1 MNGNNRNDPQKMKKE
16 LEGLRF
22 QVEKLEAAE
31 AELEK
36 LKKEF
41 KESEEKFRL
50 LSEHKQAEE
59 RLKEKQRTLST
70 LMGNLP
76 GMAYRRRNDD
86 DWTMEFV
93 SEGSAGL
100 TGYVPSALIGNRM
113 VSYNNL
119 IHPDDW
125 EPVSEQVQAALE
137 LMRPY
142 VVEYRIRTAAAEEK
156 WVWEKGEGV
165 FFPEGELQA
174 LEGFIIDITERKRA
188 EQELREHRDHLEEM
202 VAERTA
208 EIEKKNKEL
217 QLEIS
222 VRKRAEEK
230 IQFEMSQRKQ
240 AEDQLKVLVGE
251 LESANRELQD
261 FAYIVSHDLK
271 TPLRGI
277 NSLAN
282 WLMEDYADKL
292 DQEGRQYLEKLLNR
306 TKRMHNLLDGIVQ
319 YSRVGKIKTEPQ
331 PLESEIEI
339 SDIIERLSIPENITV
354 RLEPTLPTIV
364 YDKILFHRAFRNL
377 VGNAV
382 RHLGKSLGEIVI
394 SCREQ
399 ENGQAWEF
407 CVKDNGVGIEE
418 RHFEKIFKMFQ
429 TLKPRAEEESTGI
442 GLALVKKIAERNGG
456 KVWLESIVGEG
467 SSFFFT
473 IPKRYRVVKSTSF
486 LTVLIIDDNLDF
498 ISVAR
503 AMLELEGHKVLLA
516 ANRVEAEEVL
526 GKYEGDIQVI
536 LMDIHIPG
544 EDPLER
550 YLAIRKK
557 RPGLKILACTGVD
570 LPETVK
576 NLEREGLDGIL
587 KKPFKIS
594 ELYSI
599 IGDDVQ
605 PFRKTG
611 RK

>member
-1 MNGNNRNDPQKMKKE
+1 MNANKRNDPKKMKE
-16 LEGLRF
+16 EMETLRS
-22 QVEKLEAAE
+22 QVEKLETAE
-31 AELEK
+31 D
-36 LKKEF
+36 
-41 KESEEKFRL
+41 
-50 LSEHKQAEE
+50 

-76 GMAYRRRNDD
+76 GMAYRRRNDA

-100 TGYVPSALIGNRM
+100 IGYVPSALIGNRM
-113 VSYNNL
+113 ASYYNL
-119 IHPDDW
+119 IHPDDR
-125 EPVSEQVQAALE
+125 EPVGEQVQAALE

-142 VVEYRIRTAAAEEK
+142 VVEYRIRTAAAEDK

-165 FFPEGELQA
+165 FSTEGDIEA
-174 LEGFIIDITERKRA
+174 LEGFIIDITERKKA

-222 VRKRAEEK
+222 ERKRAEEK

-251 LESANRELQD
+251 LENANRELQD
-261 FAYIVSHDLK
+261 FAYVVSHDLK

-282 WLMEDYADKL
+282 WLMEDYADQL

-306 TKRMHNLLDGIVQ
+306 TKRMHNLLDGIAQ

-339 SDIIERLSIPENITV
+339 GEIIEGLSVPENITV
-354 RLEPTLPTIV
+354 RFESKLPAIV
-364 YDKILFHRAFRNL
+364 YDKILFHRIFRNL

-382 RHLGKSLGEIVI
+382 RHLGKSQGEIVV
-394 SCREQ
+394 SCREP
-399 ENGQAWEF
+399 EDGESWEF

-429 TLKPRAEEESTGI
+429 TLKPRSEEESTGI
-442 GLALVKKIAERNGG
+442 GLALVKKIIERNGG
-456 KVWLESIVGEG
+456 KIWVESIVGEG

-473 IPKRYRVVKSTSF
+473 IPKRSEVVKATAL

-516 ANRVEAEEVL
+516 ANRVEAEDVL
-526 GKYEGDIQVI
+526 EKYDGEIQVI

-544 EDPLER
+544 EDPLDR

-570 LPETVK
+570 LPETVR

-599 IGDDVQ
+599 IEGGVQ
-605 PFRKTG
+605 SFRKNGGTEASNNRE